1 MWCERNQPIYKLSFV
16 MLMKKTFLL
25 PHSFKKAG
33 WAILVPTFIIGLLM
47 FIDGCNGFPGYL
59 MKGVDPAGELYRVLD
74 SDAMTAVLNNIAIIG
89 ICAGSL
95 FVACSREP
103 IEDELITQVRLNSLL
118 IALYLNTA
126 FIIVSALCFYGLD
139 YLYVMIGN
147 IFTMLL
153 VFLVVY
159 EVKMWRLKKSL
170 RDEE

>member
-1 MWCERNQPIYKLSFV
+1 MWRERNRTIYEPQLV
-16 MLMKKTFLL
+16 MLMKRIFLL
-25 PHSFKKAG
+25 PHNFKKVG
-33 WAILVPTFIIGLLM
+33 WAILIPTFVIGFMM

-59 MKGVDPAGELYRVLD
+59 MKGLDPAGGLYRVLD
-74 SDAMTAVLNNIAIIG
+74 SDAMTAILNNIAIIG

-126 FIIVSALCFYGLD
+126 FIIVSALCFYELD

-147 IFTMLL
+147 IFTVLL
-153 VFLVVY
+153 VFLIVY
-159 EVKMWRLKKSL
+159 EVKLWQLKKSL
-170 RDEE
+170 SHEE

>member
-1 MWCERNQPIYKLSFV
+1 
-16 MLMKKTFLL
+16 MKRIFLL
-25 PHSFKKAG
+25 PHSFKKVG
-33 WAILVPTFIIGLLM
+33 WAILIPTFIIGLMM

-59 MKGVDPAGELYRVLD
+59 MKGLDPAGGLYRVLD
-74 SDAMTAVLNNIAIIG
+74 SDAMTAILNNIAIIG

-118 IALYLNTA
+118 VALYLNTA
-126 FIIVSALCFYGLD
+126 FVVVSALCFYELD

-147 IFTMLL
+147 IFTVLL

-159 EVKMWRLKKSL
+159 EVKLWRLKKSL
-170 RDEE
+170 SHEE

>member
-1 MWCERNQPIYKLSFV
+1 
-16 MLMKKTFLL
+16 MLMKRIFLL
-25 PHSFKKAG
+25 PHSFKKVG
-33 WAILVPTFIIGLLM
+33 WAILIPTFIIGLMM

-59 MKGVDPAGELYRVLD
+59 MKGLDPAGGLYRVLD
-74 SDAMTAVLNNIAIIG
+74 SDAMTAILNNIAIIG

-118 IALYLNTA
+118 VALYLNTA
-126 FIIVSALCFYGLD
+126 FVVVSALCFYELD

-147 IFTMLL
+147 IFTVLL

-159 EVKMWRLKKSL
+159 EVKLWRLKKSL
-170 RDEE
+170 SHEE